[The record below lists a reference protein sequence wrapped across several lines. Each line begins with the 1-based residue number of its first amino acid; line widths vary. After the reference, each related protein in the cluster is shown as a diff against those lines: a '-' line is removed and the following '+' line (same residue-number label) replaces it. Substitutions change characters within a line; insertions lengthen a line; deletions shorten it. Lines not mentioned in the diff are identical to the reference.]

1 MGDLYV
7 GLDPSLTGFGVAAVG
22 AGVDTTWLIRPKKSG
37 VDRLLEISYNLADL
51 FAELQQHGDPIADVA
66 IEDTV
71 RASYASSVLGELA
84 GVVKT
89 TCNTVLQGQA
99 RYPIKV
105 PPSTLK
111 KFVTGRGNAK
121 KVEIVLSVYKHFGKE
136 IRDDNEADAYVLAKI
151 ASGHSATKYQ
161 QEIQEKL
168 RSGDFRDAHEL

>member
-1 MGDLYV
+1 MGDIYV

-22 AGVDTTWLIRPKKSG
+22 AGVDQTWLIKPKKTG
-37 VDRLLEISYNLADL
+37 VDRLLEISYILADTFSDL
-51 FAELQQHGDPIADVA
+51 ARRGDHIADVA

-99 RYPIKV
+99 RYPLKV
-105 PPSTLK
+105 PPATLK
-111 KFVTGRGNAK
+111 KFATGRGNAK
-121 KVEIVLSVYKHFGKE
+121 KVEIVLAVYKHFGKE
-136 IRDDNEADAYVLAKI
+136 IRDDNEADAYVLAQM

-168 RSGDFRDAHEL
+168 RSGGFRDAHEL